1 MKGLVPAGENNPLC
15 LTERCK
21 LQSGTIRA
29 VKGFIR
35 ARTKKLLRTVKENY
49 ELWNVKF
56 AVWKKTTLLFTHTL
70 TKCQHTT
77 KVNRNYTYL
86 VEVFDKHNYNYN
98 QFFFESAKKIN
109 PKKQRDWSLQKNCT
123 TSTLLFPSQHKKTSL
138 LQKTDQ
144 NMKKHNYTT
153 TLTKITQQN
162 LTQEIG
168 FSNLNFGFS
177 KFSNLNNEVPEMCFR
192 LPAQAASDY
201 PHKVP
206 SNNGV
211 YKKLFPTSNCPN
223 TCTAN
228 PPEPIVS

>member
-1 MKGLVPAGENNPLC
+1 
-15 LTERCK
+15 
-21 LQSGTIRA
+21 
-29 VKGFIR
+29 
-35 ARTKKLLRTVKENY
+35 
-49 ELWNVKF
+49 
-56 AVWKKTTLLFTHTL
+56 
-70 TKCQHTT
+70 
-77 KVNRNYTYL
+77 
-86 VEVFDKHNYNYN
+86 
-98 QFFFESAKKIN
+98 
-109 PKKQRDWSLQKNCT
+109 
-123 TSTLLFPSQHKKTSL
+123 
-138 LQKTDQ
+138 
-144 NMKKHNYTT
+144 MKKHNYTT

-228 PPEPIVS
+228 PPEPIVSLKKTASNCPHKVLSMENKVTDPGREKLLLTAGTSTSSPILELE

>member
-1 MKGLVPAGENNPLC
+1 M
-15 LTERCK
+15 
-21 LQSGTIRA
+21 
-29 VKGFIR
+29 KGFIR

-49 ELWNVKF
+49 ELWNLKF

-98 QFFFESAKKIN
+98 QFFFESAKKVN

-138 LQKTDQ
+138 VQKTDQ
-144 NMKKHNYTT
+144 KMKKTQLHNYFDKNNTT
-153 TLTKITQQN
+153 KSHARN
-162 LTQEIG
+162 WVFKFKG
-168 FSNLNFGFS
+168 FL

-228 PPEPIVS
+228 PPEQIVS